1 MKKGESCG
9 VEIKEKILKIAF
21 KLFLERGFL
30 EVSINQLIKEVGM
43 TKKCFYNYFESK
55 HQLICEAVE
64 KFLFP
69 RFEDII
75 LIADEHNEVP
85 KKKLLKIFQKYS
97 ETESYLKN
105 NFNIDKINYRLIT
118 FLTVEG
124 IEKYQLMTKH
134 IVDFHNRLL
143 EKIESVIEEGKRL
156 GQISSTVVSK
166 STAMYT
172 ISSLQSSIVLWV
184 MNQNIDIKDLFE
196 TSFMYLWNSIK
207 SLEKKL

>member
-207 SLEKKL
+207 SLEKNL